1 MLFLLVLPKNIRLQ
15 QNLNLQKLRFLSVFK
30 KLALATTLGLFAIAV
45 ASPAQAEV
53 YRVIPSDQIDPGP
66 IDPGPIDP
74 NPIPVVKK
82 AMTWTSRSAAVVSNG
97 KTYIHVGYDDQTDPY
112 SGDTDVNE
120 ARSLLCIRKS
130 PELANNPIPS
140 YSYPIITPGGASKN
154 TWSGGQVF
162 AIPNVVGKSLVSAD
176 YADKLCETEG
186 IRAYN
191 LSEFRMAEFHDGTVG
206 WAGWTFWAQAADQ
219 FNGLSPHPINNLNPI
234 PNMRYWVRIND
245 QNANPW

>member
-1 MLFLLVLPKNIRLQ
+1 MFNKLVVLITN
-15 QNLNLQKLRFLSVFK
+15 
-30 KLALATTLGLFAIAV
+30 LGLFVITV
-45 ASPAQAEV
+45 ASPSKAQTAEKVILDQAETV
-53 YRVIPSDQIDPGP
+53 EKIIPDQKAI
-66 IDPGPIDP
+66 I
-74 NPIPVVKK
+74 KK
-82 AMTWTSRSAAVVSNG
+82 AMTWRSLSVAVESNG
-97 KTYIHVGYDDQTDPY
+97 KTYIYVGSDDQTNAY

-130 PELANNPIPS
+130 PDLASNPIPS
-140 YSYPIITPGGASKN
+140 YSFPITTPGGASIN

-162 AIPNVVGKSLVSAD
+162 AIPNVVGKSLISQA

-206 WAGWTFWAQAADQ
+206 WAGWNFWAEAAPQ
-219 FNGLSPHPINNLNPI
+219 FNGLSPHPIDQLSPL